1 MAGNLPGGRA
11 GHFSSGSSRDGQG
24 RHVTLRRGC
33 VAVGGSAVD
42 MGVAHQLVTSH
53 PGGSPKYPDPGQRGN
68 DL

>member
-1 MAGNLPGGRA
+1 VAGNLPGGRA

-53 PGGSPKYPDPGQRGN
+53 PRGLPKISRSGPARE
-68 DL
+68 